1 MGNTTN
7 PQKWD
12 ARQRLEFIEQ
22 AAFWR
27 GWVHRADIVK
37 AFGQSLS
44 QASADLQAYQALNPD
59 SLRYD
64 LRTKRYWAA
73 AEMKL
78 KLTPPDLSAA
88 IAQFLGPRQRATAG
102 DRFAMVDL
110 PFRRVPLD
118 VTKFVFRAIFQE
130 RAMEIDYLSLRS
142 RTEGWRW
149 IAPHAFAHDGYRW
162 HVRAYCFRD
171 RTYKDFVIGRIA
183 KARPPAE
190 KPVPALNDED
200 WTTWETIKLRPHH
213 SLDAI
218 QRRAIH
224 LDYNMRHGVVSMEV
238 RRALKI
244 YSLAYLGLSAS
255 PTAPR
260 QLELA

>member
-7 PQKWD
+7 PEKWD
-12 ARQRLEFIEQ
+12 ARQRLDYIEQ

-27 GWVHRADIVK
+27 GWVHRADVVK

-44 QASADLQAYQALNPD
+44 QASADLQAYQTLNPG

-73 AEMKL
+73 DEMRL
-78 KLTPPDLSAA
+78 KLTPADLSIA
-88 IAQFLGPRQRATAG
+88 IAQFLGPAQRGSAA

-118 VTKFVFRAIFQE
+118 VAKSVFRAIFQT
-130 RAMEIDYLSLRS
+130 RSLEIDYLSLRS

-162 HVRAYCFRD
+162 HVRAYCYRD
-171 RTYKDFVIGRIA
+171 DAYKDFVIGRIA
-183 KARPPAE
+183 KARAPADKAVPPLDDQE
-190 KPVPALNDED
+190 
-200 WTTWETIKLRPHH
+200 WTTWETIKLRPHR

-218 QRRAIH
+218 QRRAIQ
-224 LDYNMRHGVVSMEV
+224 LDYNMRQGVVSMEV
-238 RRALKI
+238 RRALKV
-244 YSLAYLGLSAS
+244 YSLAYLGLSVS